1 MTARV
6 DYALQTMVAL
16 AGSGVQAVPA
26 NALAEQLDLSYNYLL
41 TIVAD
46 LRRAGFV
53 TMRRG
58 SSGGVQLARPADT
71 IILSEIICAIDG
83 PLTLADGRQPA
94 NVADQD
100 PHNQLPSLWAAAHQ
114 AMLDVFARVRL
125 SEASSIGA
133 EYGSGGH
140 GRHRDDTSGERLAT
154 SRSS

>member
-16 AGSGVQAVPA
+16 AGSGVPTIPA

-71 IILSEIICAIDG
+71 IIMSEII
-83 PLTLADGRQPA
+83 
-94 NVADQD
+94 
-100 PHNQLPSLWAAAHQ
+100 
-114 AMLDVFARVRL
+114 
-125 SEASSIGA
+125 
-133 EYGSGGH
+133 
-140 GRHRDDTSGERLAT
+140 
-154 SRSS
+154 